1 MFCERN
7 LKKKI
12 KSRHFK
18 KKKISSTCVI
28 TTYIHTYLSKSLPFY
43 EFYFP
48 HLIKKNYIKQN
59 KKKPIVKQ
67 KKIFLCEII
76 FYIQQIPQKLH
87 IKQISD
93 SYSYIYFYRKY
104 DIFFSSKNVY
114 FLLSHYHYQRRKNMF
129 EKNKPP
135 ALTQKSSSKT
145 EKFVNLIFLLLL
157 TLLLCIV

>member
-1 MFCERN
+1 MLIFTPGKERN
-7 LKKKI
+7 FKKK
-12 KSRHFK
+12 SNLTTS

-48 HLIKKNYIKQN
+48 HLIKKNYKNRI

-114 FLLSHYHYQRRKNMF
+114 FLLSCSLKPLS
-129 EKNKPP
+129 EKK
-135 ALTQKSSSKT
+135 KY
-145 EKFVNLIFLLLL
+145 V
-157 TLLLCIV
+157 

>member
-1 MFCERN
+1 MWN
-7 LKKKI
+7 
-12 KSRHFK
+12 H
-18 KKKISSTCVI
+18 
-28 TTYIHTYLSKSLPFY
+28 
-43 EFYFP
+43 
-48 HLIKKNYIKQN
+48 
-59 KKKPIVKQ
+59 
-67 KKIFLCEII
+67 I

-157 TLLLCIV
+157 TLLLCIVWLLHIIIPNKKSSFKCEKVFFIINILFQISQLTYTFFPVKNSWHQEYRGKSILISL